1 MCEEYNM
8 VNVNYGDWMRC
19 RTFLLR
25 KKIINGSTFPFLRSR
40 AFGIPLNT
48 SEKMVTVTE
57 PKRRIKIL
65 LFRTSYRGDL
75 RQEKIVSEPTETL
88 R

>member
-1 MCEEYNM
+1 MS
-8 VNVNYGDWMRC
+8 NV
-19 RTFLLR
+19 LVA

-57 PKRRIKIL
+57 SLNGELKFYYFGPVIEETL
-65 LFRTSYRGDL
+65 DE
-75 RQEKIVSEPTETL
+75 QEKNSRRTDRL